1 MAWDEWEQLKE
12 SRGASGSTAVQLD
25 GRPAEAGGGAAGEAG
40 GLRHSAKPWTRAAVT
55 AGHLGTDTGKAKG
68 DLSKGHAG
76 MTAGLTG
83 LASLAELRTV
93 LDSWEKRLDSVRD
106 ECRSLEPKLRQVATD
121 LGGVDT
127 ATGAKADAVHTPK
140 KSEGR

>member
-1 MAWDEWEQLKE
+1 MAWDEWEQLKATHGD
-12 SRGASGSTAVQLD
+12 RGSTAVQLD
-25 GRPAEAGGGAAGEAG
+25 QRPAEAGGGAAGEAG

-55 AGHLGTDTGKAKG
+55 AEHLGTDTHKARG
-68 DLSKGHAG
+68 DLSQGHAG

-106 ECRSLEPKLRQVATD
+106 ECRSLAPKLRQVAAD

-127 ATGAKADAVHTPK
+127 ATGAKSDAVHTPTK
-140 KSEGR
+140 DESR